1 MSNELKDCP
10 FCGREPEQSERADNN
25 TITGRAYFI
34 ACMCGGY
41 SANAHQFGE
50 TKEQVTRKWN
60 CRPIAPVA
68 SAAPS
73 GELPP
78 LPEPLEINWPN
89 LNRNALGCGVE
100 DRSIHCR
107 YDAAEYGWQDG
118 VDRAIECVPDAIF
131 DADQVQE
138 YARAAI
144 AASAPNKQLVEALK
158 ASLAVIDDYLE
169 YEHNGDPWVEDAR
182 AMGEMDIDD
191 YARDGRRDAAIAAL
205 AAAGVEPLP
214 QAKEG

>member
-25 TITGRAYFI
+25 TSTGRAYFI

-73 GELPP
+73 GERIVKAHAVLQQFKTDWMKVPYFADRVNKATREAISMAIAPIVNLDAVGCPLDVSAIAHQPP
-78 LPEPLEINWPN
+78 KEDLTDEEIN
-89 LNRNALGCGVE
+89 LIAIDFFGAIT
-100 DRSIHCR
+100 DRTQLKF
-107 YDAAEYGWQDG
+107 A
-118 VDRAIECVPDAIF
+118 RAIE
-131 DADQVQE
+131 
-138 YARAAI
+138 
-144 AASAPNKQLVEALK
+144 AASAPNKQLVAALK
-158 ASLAVIDDYLE
+158 EACDLIRLE
-169 YEHNGDPWVEDAR
+169 VA
-182 AMGEMDIDD
+182 
-191 YARDGRRDAAIAAL
+191 DGMHTEEYRRGCAAL
-205 AAAGVEPLP
+205 AAAGEV
-214 QAKEG
+214 QS